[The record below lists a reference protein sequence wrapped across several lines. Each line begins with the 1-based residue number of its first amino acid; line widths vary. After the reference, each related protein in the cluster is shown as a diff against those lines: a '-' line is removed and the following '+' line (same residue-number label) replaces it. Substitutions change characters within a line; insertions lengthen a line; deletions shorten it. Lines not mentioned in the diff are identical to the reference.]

1 MSGLFFGFVPGLIAV
16 AVFILV
22 GLPVLIVA
30 ATIAIHL
37 RRWFRR
43 KRNARAKAAR
53 LAARNARLRKA
64 PSSRERQS
72 APQQPARIAPR
83 RARALSPQPSP
94 STPANANGEGP

>member
-16 AVFILV
+16 AAFILV

-43 KRNARAKAAR
+43 KKQARAKAAR
-53 LAARNARLRKA
+53 LAARNAAAQRKA

-72 APQQPARIAPR
+72 SLQKPARAEPR
-83 RARALSPQPSP
+83 RVRAMPPDSP
-94 STPANANGEGP
+94 TAGANGEGP